1 MTDRPEDTE
10 QSDRRRTSRR
20 VGLAYQ
26 GTVEAVFSVLI
37 GAGIGYAA
45 DRYFDSTPWLM
56 LVGLVMGFGAF
67 VLRLSR
73 LARQLGRQG
82 DNSEQVNDG
91 KET

>member
-1 MTDRPEDTE
+1 M
-10 QSDRRRTSRR
+10 
-20 VGLAYQ
+20 AYQ
-26 GTVEAVFSVLI
+26 GAIEAVFSVLV

-56 LVGLVMGFGAF
+56 LVGLLMGFGAF

-82 DNSEQVNDG
+82 DNSNQTNERE
-91 KET
+91 ET